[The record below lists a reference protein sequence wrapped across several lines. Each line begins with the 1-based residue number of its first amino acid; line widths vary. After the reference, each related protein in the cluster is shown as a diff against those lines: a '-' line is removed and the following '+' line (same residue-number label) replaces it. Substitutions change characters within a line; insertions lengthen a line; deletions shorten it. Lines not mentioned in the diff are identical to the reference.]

1 MAKKILIF
9 VVFLA
14 FLACVYTYLT
24 TPQAPP
30 NYLSSADQIS
40 TNPPAEKQHEIF
52 GVINTINTRNAK
64 IQSLYFPTINMKI
77 KQNMTVNT
85 TGTMYFQKEKRYRM
99 TVRSVLGQEMDVGS
113 NDTHF
118 WFWSKRMNP
127 PDLFYAKHED
137 LDKAMLKTP
146 LNPSWLIES
155 LTLGQLDT
163 KDIEVG
169 ELKGN
174 WVILQ
179 KRKAARGEDVV
190 VATLISKDQNPRIL
204 GNYLY
209 NSAGKMIAST
219 EVSNHYE
226 REGIFIPKSMFIT
239 WYEEGL
245 TMEWNMGSPQ
255 VNVQIPESV
264 WQIPNY
270 PKKTELK

>member
-1 MAKKILIF
+1 MAKKILLLF
-9 VVFLA
+9 VFLV

-30 NYLSSADQIS
+30 NYLSSEDQIS
-40 TNPPAEKQHEIF
+40 ITPTPEKQHEVF
-52 GVINTINTRNAK
+52 GAIKTINDRNEK
-64 IQSLYFPTINMKI
+64 ITSLYVPSINMRI
-77 KQNMTVNT
+77 KQKMTVST
-85 TGTMYFQKEKRYRM
+85 TGSIYFQKEKRYRM
-99 TVRSVLGQEMDVGS
+99 TVKSVMGQEMDIGS

-118 WFWSKRMNP
+118 WFWSKRMDP
-127 PDLFYAKHED
+127 PDLFFASHKD

-155 LTLGQLDT
+155 LTLGKIHT

-174 WVILQ
+174 WVVLQ

-190 VATLISKDQNPRIL
+190 VATLISKEQNPQIL

-209 NSAGKMIAST
+209 NGQGKMIAST
-219 EVSNHYE
+219 EISNYFDMN
-226 REGIFIPKSMFIT
+226 GLLVPKTMFIT

-245 TMEWNMGSPQ
+245 TMEWNFGQPQ
-255 VNVQIPESV
+255 INLQIPESV

-270 PKKTELK
+270 PRKIEIK